1 MEKRRSLLTLA
12 ITLLVFVLCLLLVLR
27 GVSTAGEA
35 RKAEALRVTE
45 DSLHRAVMSCYALE
59 GRYPPTLEY
68 LVENYGVYVD
78 EESYFVD
85 YEIFATNLMPEITVV
100 EKGT

>member
-1 MEKRRSLLTLA
+1 MEKRRNLLTMA
-12 ITLLVFVLCLLLVLR
+12 ITLLVFALCLLMVLR
-27 GVSTAGEA
+27 GVSSAGEA

-68 LVENYGVYVD
+68 LIDHYGVYVD
-78 EESYFVD
+78 REAYYVD
-85 YEIFATNLMPEITVV
+85 YDIFATNLMPEITVI
-100 EKGT
+100 ERS